1 MLLFAAVHDVLIVGG
16 IIVLLGTIAA
26 IAAAKG
32 APGVESRLCDAP
44 AVPSPS
50 EAELTPPSPMTDVS
64 IIENVVPDGAVLLN
78 GKPVED
84 DQPLEYRVITVIRKG
99 ITQTFLLRIFEQKTE
114 MVELWDADE

>member
-1 MLLFAAVHDVLIVGG
+1 
-16 IIVLLGTIAA
+16 
-26 IAAAKG
+26 
-32 APGVESRLCDAP
+32 
-44 AVPSPS
+44 
-50 EAELTPPSPMTDVS
+50 
-64 IIENVVPDGAVLLN
+64 VVPDGAVLLN